1 VAVCRP
7 AASRNR
13 GDQHGGRLC
22 FDYRLTAPLFD
33 HQGMM
38 VSAAR
43 EPGTM
48 VTAVRDAA
56 GRQTATG
63 TLWNADHPY
72 P

>member
-1 VAVCRP
+1 
-7 AASRNR
+7 
-13 GDQHGGRLC
+13 
-22 FDYRLTAPLFD
+22 
-33 HQGMM
+33 MM

-63 TLWNADHPY
+63 TLWNADHSY